1 MYHSK
6 PWVPENV
13 SPSVASFVSTRPTF
27 GSQTSSRK
35 PTEASAHSSYSQF
48 AISGEIE
55 RELDNGKQM
64 FQANLWSS
72 TAMGWRT
79 RSPLRLTHLSTS
91 HLRQTRRMDHWM
103 PISAP
108 FSGKP
113 LPHLRLYT
121 WHDNN
126 YCFRVQNHADRQPY
140 SRDGDRRKKS
150 CSKEQFLSLIL
161 LLRHW
166 PSEYGDS
173 VCREGRRSE
182 ALQKADKAPDK
193 VKRLLVKKHIGK
205 WWASQEAKIV
215 GVRATKH
222 ENKNLGNSRGAEH
235 KESAHKCCK
244 SQKNKVEDKKG
255 KLFCRPGDLCFNF
268 FFIVDVRVWCRRG
281 QRRPGQEVGELEAAE
296 EKQPLMRWW
305 RDRDNSNDLN
315 NVILRKVEDPV
326 TLVNFGDWA
335 AQWDELEEAWWLS
348 WNILKHWW
356 WRQCWCWR

>member
-1 MYHSK
+1 
-6 PWVPENV
+6 
-13 SPSVASFVSTRPTF
+13 
-27 GSQTSSRK
+27 
-35 PTEASAHSSYSQF
+35 
-48 AISGEIE
+48 
-55 RELDNGKQM
+55 M

-91 HLRQTRRMDHWM
+91 HLRQTRKMDHWL

-182 ALQKADKAPDK
+182 ALQKADKAPNK

-222 ENKNLGNSRGAEH
+222 ENKNLGNSRGAER
-235 KESAHKCCK
+235 KESAHSK

-255 KLFCRPGDLCFNF
+255 KLFCRPGDLCLNF
-268 FFIVDVRVWCRRG
+268 FFISLMSECG
-281 QRRPGQEVGELEAAE
+281 AAE
-296 EKQPLMRWW
+296 AKEDRDKRWASWKQPKKSNRWW
-305 RDRDNSNDLN
+305 WGNGEIETIPMIWTMWSYARWRTRSL
-315 NVILRKVEDPV
+315 LSTLATGLLSGMSWRK
-326 TLVNFGDWA
+326 LGDYH
-335 AQWDELEEAWWLS
+335 ETY
-348 WNILKHWW
+348 WNIDDDDNADAGGND
-356 WRQCWCWR
+356 R